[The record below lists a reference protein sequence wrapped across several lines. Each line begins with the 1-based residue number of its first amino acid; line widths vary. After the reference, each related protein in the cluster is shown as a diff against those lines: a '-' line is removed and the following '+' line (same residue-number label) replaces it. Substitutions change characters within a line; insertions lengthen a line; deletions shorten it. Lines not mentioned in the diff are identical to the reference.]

1 MKTAYL
7 NPYGQS
13 AHEIIHKYGNI
24 TQITTKTQEINNIIK
39 NTPNQKHKQI
49 NTIKDL
55 CHDKIRQHLQDQY
68 KQKSNKYNY
77 LYNRAIDTMDTIA
90 THTLLQATAINYG
103 HESSEADLIT
113 QIITN
118 TTRKRIETTTEHE
131 INRALT
137 DYLDIHNTIIN
148 DILPLLDTEQIKLN
162 QLVLSHNKIIL
173 TYEDFITEYTEYLQH
188 RNPETMYTLLCHN
201 MKKNILTALI
211 QKQTR
216 HYLQLIESQLKK
228 IEPAQII
235 KTIAE
240 DIKKIEKTE
249 QETRQKHGT
258 ITARYTSFNDDRP
271 TAYIPEAFPP
281 CIQKALRGIKSG
293 GRNCTI
299 NMILT
304 PFLSYARLYPG
315 VYAKHKKNPR
325 ITDMDPTLTITT
337 EEIIPKIHQAAQNCK
352 PPLFKDQPTEKQ
364 NIHSKL
370 GFGEGTI
377 TYENCG
383 KTPWYTPPNCKNIK
397 QQQPGLCTPS
407 TDCTKIGNPLSYYN
421 RKRKLLTR
429 KGEKKDDT
437 TTSNMGRNKTILSRR
452 IQHQRNTR
460 IHNTKHT
467 PERIRIRPNRTR
479 TKRQIQPI
487 HTNQVPG
494 KNNKSQSTI
503 CSIQL
508 SSTI

>member
-13 AHEIIHKYGNI
+13 ALEIIHKYGNI

-49 NTIKDL
+49 NTIKEL
-55 CHDKIRQHLQDQY
+55 CHDKIRQHLQEQHR
-68 KQKSNKYNY
+68 QKSNKYNY

-103 HESSEADLIT
+103 PESSEADLIT

-118 TTRKRIETTTEHE
+118 TTRKRIETTTEQE
-131 INRALT
+131 INQALT
-137 DYLDIHNTIIN
+137 DYLDIHNTTIN

-173 TYEDFITEYTEYLQH
+173 TYEDFVTEYKEYLQH
-188 RNPETMYTLLCHN
+188 RKPETMYTLLCHN

-228 IEPAQII
+228 IEPAPII

-258 ITARYTSFNDDRP
+258 TTRYTSFNDDRP
-271 TAYIPEAFPP
+271 TAYNIEAFPP
-281 CIQKALRGIKSG
+281 CIRKCMEGIRSG
-293 GRNCTI
+293 GRNYAITI
-299 NMILT
+299 FLT

-315 VYAKHKKNPR
+315 VYTRHIKNAKV
-325 ITDMDPTLTITT
+325 TDMDPTLNITHN
-337 EEIIPKIHQAAQNCK
+337 EIIPLIHQAAQNCK
-352 PPLFKDQPTEKQ
+352 PPLFTDQPEEKK

-370 GFGEGTI
+370 GFGENSL

-383 KTPWYTPPNCKNIK
+383 KTPWYTPPNCKNI
-397 QQQPGLCTPS
+397 QNNQPGLCTPCA
-407 TDCTKIGNPLSYYN
+407 DCKRIGNPLYYYN
-421 RKRKLLTR
+421 RKRK
-429 KGEKKDDT
+429 
-437 TTSNMGRNKTILSRR
+437 ILS
-452 IQHQRNTR
+452 
-460 IHNTKHT
+460 KK
-467 PERIRIRPNRTR
+467 NR
-479 TKRQIQPI
+479 
-487 HTNQVPG
+487 G
-494 KNNKSQSTI
+494 
-503 CSIQL
+503 CD
-508 SSTI
+508 